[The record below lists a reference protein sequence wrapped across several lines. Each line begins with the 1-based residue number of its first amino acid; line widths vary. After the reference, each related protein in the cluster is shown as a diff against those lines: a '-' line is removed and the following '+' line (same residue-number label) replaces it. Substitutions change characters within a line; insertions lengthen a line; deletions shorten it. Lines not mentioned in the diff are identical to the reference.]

1 MIGETIKSLGIRGA
15 RFVASHAPEI
25 LMALGTVGVVSG
37 TVIVAKQSTKLEDE
51 LGDILD
57 AQDDLKRHR
66 DSFPDEKEY
75 KKELLQIKLA
85 AAKKVVK
92 IYAPGTL
99 LVVSGVVCFFGAFG
113 MVKKQNGILAASL
126 AAANKAFNDYRA
138 RVIKDQ
144 GEEKDKEYLYGLKRE
159 EIEVKDEN
167 GETKKISALVDD
179 KEKFMHSYKDKK
191 NKITYN
197 ISTVDDS
204 EAMMDI
210 YYLQGVMN
218 PEKRTFNG
226 NEWNIY
232 FTQAVEGNDSNSDDD
247 PMNIIICQ
255 SQQKKQ
261 GYLIYMIIDADS
273 KVNATLNTYGESY
286 TDFVEPLLNSITLKE
301 SKNVPKIYE
310 EFGLTKDQF
319 NEQMDLIQEV
329 KAGNQSAIQQVA
341 G

>member
-1 MIGETIKSLGIRGA
+1 METKNIIIIA
-15 RFVASHAPEI
+15 VVVVIIAI
-25 LMALGTVGVVSG
+25 VGVFA
-37 TVIVAKQSTKLEDE
+37 T
-51 LGDILD
+51 
-57 AQDDLKRHR
+57 
-66 DSFPDEKEY
+66 
-75 KKELLQIKLA
+75 
-85 AAKKVVK
+85 
-92 IYAPGTL
+92 
-99 LVVSGVVCFFGAFG
+99 
-113 MVKKQNGILAASL
+113 GILNNGDSNSPAQTTPFETEFMEGSFAG
-126 AAANKAFNDYRA
+126 K
-138 RVIKDQ
+138 
-144 GEEKDKEYLYGLKRE
+144 
-159 EIEVKDEN
+159 VK
-167 GETKKISALVDD
+167 LVDD

-204 EAMMDI
+204 DAMMDI

-218 PEKRTFNG
+218 PEQRTFNG
-226 NEWNIY
+226 KEWNIY

-255 SQQKKQ
+255 HQGDKQ

-273 KVNATLNTYGESY
+273 KVNATMNTFGESY

-319 NEQMDLIQEV
+319 NEQMELIKQV
-329 KAGNQSAIQQVA
+329 KAGNQSAIQQVS

>member
-1 MIGETIKSLGIRGA
+1 METKNILIIAVVVVIIAILGIVFA
-15 RFVASHAPEI
+15 
-25 LMALGTVGVVSG
+25 T
-37 TVIVAKQSTKLEDE
+37 
-51 LGDILD
+51 
-57 AQDDLKRHR
+57 
-66 DSFPDEKEY
+66 
-75 KKELLQIKLA
+75 
-85 AAKKVVK
+85 
-92 IYAPGTL
+92 
-99 LVVSGVVCFFGAFG
+99 G
-113 MVKKQNGILAASL
+113 MLNG
-126 AAANKAFNDYRA
+126 NNDN
-138 RVIKDQ
+138 
-144 GEEKDKEYLYGLKRE
+144 G
-159 EIEVKDEN
+159 N
-167 GETKKISALVDD
+167 GETTPFKTEFMEGTFSGKVKLVDD
-179 KEKFMHSYKDKK
+179 KEKFMHSYRDKA

>member
-1 MIGETIKSLGIRGA
+1 METKNIIIIA
-15 RFVASHAPEI
+15 VVVVIIAI
-25 LMALGTVGVVSG
+25 VGVFA
-37 TVIVAKQSTKLEDE
+37 T
-51 LGDILD
+51 
-57 AQDDLKRHR
+57 
-66 DSFPDEKEY
+66 
-75 KKELLQIKLA
+75 
-85 AAKKVVK
+85 
-92 IYAPGTL
+92 
-99 LVVSGVVCFFGAFG
+99 
-113 MVKKQNGILAASL
+113 GIL
-126 AAANKAFNDYRA
+126 NNNDSSSPA
-138 RVIKDQ
+138 QTTPFETEFMEGSFAGK
-144 GEEKDKEYLYGLKRE
+144 
-159 EIEVKDEN
+159 VK
-167 GETKKISALVDD
+167 LVDD

-204 EAMMDI
+204 DALMDI

-218 PEKRTFNG
+218 PEQRTFNG
-226 NEWNIY
+226 KEWNIY

-255 SQQKKQ
+255 HQGDKQ

-319 NEQMDLIQEV
+319 NEQMELVKQV
-329 KAGNQSAIQQVA
+329 KAGNQSAIQQMT

>member
-1 MIGETIKSLGIRGA
+1 METKN
-15 RFVASHAPEI
+15 I
-25 LMALGTVGVVSG
+25 LIIAVVVVIIAILGVVFA
-37 TVIVAKQSTKLEDE
+37 T
-51 LGDILD
+51 
-57 AQDDLKRHR
+57 
-66 DSFPDEKEY
+66 
-75 KKELLQIKLA
+75 
-85 AAKKVVK
+85 
-92 IYAPGTL
+92 
-99 LVVSGVVCFFGAFG
+99 G
-113 MVKKQNGILAASL
+113 MLNG
-126 AAANKAFNDYRA
+126 NNDN
-138 RVIKDQ
+138 
-144 GEEKDKEYLYGLKRE
+144 G
-159 EIEVKDEN
+159 N
-167 GETKKISALVDD
+167 GETTPFKTEFMEGTFSGKVKLVDD
-179 KEKFMHSYKDKK
+179 KEKFMHSYRDKA

>member
-1 MIGETIKSLGIRGA
+1 METKN
-15 RFVASHAPEI
+15 I
-25 LMALGTVGVVSG
+25 LIIAVVVVIIAILGVVFA
-37 TVIVAKQSTKLEDE
+37 T
-51 LGDILD
+51 
-57 AQDDLKRHR
+57 
-66 DSFPDEKEY
+66 
-75 KKELLQIKLA
+75 
-85 AAKKVVK
+85 
-92 IYAPGTL
+92 
-99 LVVSGVVCFFGAFG
+99 G
-113 MVKKQNGILAASL
+113 MLNG
-126 AAANKAFNDYRA
+126 NNDN
-138 RVIKDQ
+138 
-144 GEEKDKEYLYGLKRE
+144 G
-159 EIEVKDEN
+159 N
-167 GETKKISALVDD
+167 GETTPFKTVFMEGSFSGKVMLVDD

-261 GYLIYMIIDADS
+261 GYLIYMKIDADS

-319 NEQMDLIQEV
+319 NELMDLIQEV